1 MAASASLAG
10 HVALITGARRGIGR
24 AIAARLAAHGATVV
38 LHASPASA
46 AALAE
51 NVETLR
57 ATGARAFSLTADLG
71 DAGARA
77 DLVERAAMLA
87 SGRVD
92 ILVNNAATIGAY
104 APPGRIDLAARQRL
118 FAVNVDAPLDL
129 IQQALPAMRAAGW
142 GRVLNLSSETVASPP
157 IPYPG
162 PAKLIHAVTAYGA
175 SKAALERYTLG
186 LATELDGSGV
196 TVNALKP
203 YRIARSESAAAVV
216 AQLEAS
222 HPDWIE
228 PVEMLAEAV
237 YQLILRGL
245 TGEVAVSRELLARL
259 QAPLHAL
266 DGHTVIG
273 NAHTTGRMPPVGSG
287 EDTSPI

>member
-1 MAASASLAG
+1 MAASPRLAG
-10 HVALITGARRGIGR
+10 RVALITGARRGIGR
-24 AIAARLAAHGATVV
+24 ATAARLAAHGATVV

-51 NVETLR
+51 NVEALR
-57 ATGARAFSLTADLG
+57 ATGTRAFSLTADLG

-87 SGRVD
+87 GGRVD

-142 GRVLNLSSETVASPP
+142 GRILNLSSETTVTPP
-157 IPYPG
+157 LPYPG
-162 PAKLIHAVTAYGA
+162 PAKFVHALTAYGA
-175 SKAALERYTLG
+175 SKAALERYTTG
-186 LATELDGSGV
+186 LAAELHGSGV

-203 YRIARSESAAAVV
+203 YRIVRSESAAAVV
-216 AQLEAS
+216 AQLEAT

-228 PVEMLAEAV
+228 PVELMAEAA
-237 YQLILRGL
+237 YQLIVRGL
-245 TGEVAVSRELLARL
+245 NGEIAVSRNLLARL

-266 DGHTVIG
+266 DGQRVIG
-273 NAHTTGRMPPVGSG
+273 DAQVIGALPAQGG